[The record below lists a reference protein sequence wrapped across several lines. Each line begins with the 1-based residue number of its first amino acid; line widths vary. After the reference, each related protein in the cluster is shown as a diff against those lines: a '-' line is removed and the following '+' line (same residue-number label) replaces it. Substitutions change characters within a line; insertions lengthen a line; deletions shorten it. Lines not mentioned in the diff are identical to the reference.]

1 MRKTVLSLLILLSP
15 LCLRAQTAEQ
25 EILQQTVLSGSNYL
39 AYRGPQKALTAAPK
53 GYEPFYIS
61 HYGRHGSRYLIGDD
75 DYDWPLEQF
84 TTAFEKNKLTPLGR
98 DVMERLQ
105 KIREESRKRDGE
117 LTELGA
123 EQHRQIARRMYNRFP
138 QVFKGDAPVD
148 AKSTIVIRCI
158 LSMENELQELIRCNP
173 QLRITH
179 DASYHDMFYMNQPDK
194 KLDEKKMPQRAK
206 VALDEFNKQYP
217 VGDRVLNN
225 LFNDPDYIHYDVNGE
240 KLISV
245 LFKLASN
252 LQSSELRKEITLYDL
267 FTPQELYNLWQRA
280 NAWWYVTYGPSPLS
294 GGVQPFSQRNLLRNI
309 IQQADSCMQLP
320 QPGATL
326 RFGHETMVMPLT
338 CLLGLNGYDRQ
349 IEDLNRVNAEGWH
362 NFDIFPMGANIQLIF
377 YRNTK
382 KGGPVLVK
390 ILLNEDETTLPM
402 ADQSRAP
409 YYIWEDVRQY
419 YLNKLNS
426 YKEEE

>member
-206 VALDEFNKQYP
+206 VALDEFNRQYP

>member
-84 TTAFEKNKLTPLGR
+84 TTAFKKNKLTPLGR

-123 EQHRQIARRMYNRFP
+123 EQHRQIARRMFNRFP

-194 KLDEKKMPQRAK
+194 KLDDKKMPQRAK
-206 VALDEFNKQYP
+206 VALEEFNRQYP

-419 YLNKLNS
+419 YLNKLYS

>member
-123 EQHRQIARRMYNRFP
+123 EQHRQIARRMFNRFP

-206 VALDEFNKQYP
+206 VALDEFNRQYP

>member
-1 MRKTVLSLLILLSP
+1 
-15 LCLRAQTAEQ
+15 
-25 EILQQTVLSGSNYL
+25 
-39 AYRGPQKALTAAPK
+39 
-53 GYEPFYIS
+53 
-61 HYGRHGSRYLIGDD
+61 
-75 DYDWPLEQF
+75 
-84 TTAFEKNKLTPLGR
+84 
-98 DVMERLQ
+98 
-105 KIREESRKRDGE
+105 
-117 LTELGA
+117 
-123 EQHRQIARRMYNRFP
+123 MYNRFP

>member
-206 VALDEFNKQYP
+206 VALDEFNRQYP

-320 QPGATL
+320 KPGATL

>member
-206 VALDEFNKQYP
+206 VALEEFNKQYP

-240 KLISV
+240 KMISV

-409 YYIWEDVRQY
+409 YYIWEDVRHY

>member
-320 QPGATL
+320 KPGATL

>member
-206 VALDEFNKQYP
+206 VALEEFNKQYP

-409 YYIWEDVRQY
+409 YYIWEDVRHY

>member
-123 EQHRQIARRMYNRFP
+123 EQHRQIARRMFNRFP